1 VCICGEKW
9 VEVADIGFARTFHV
23 GLVMFRGIAEINLDP
38 KGRLAIPAKYREV
51 LLELCRGQLVA
62 TIDIQDACLR
72 IYPLPVWLE
81 LEAQLEALPGT
92 NPGIRRIQRLLLG
105 YASEL
110 DMDGNGRVLLPPSL
124 RKYAQLDKKLVLVGQ
139 GKKFEL
145 WSDENWQGCFD
156 AARSGEFELPAEINN
171 IPF

>member
-1 VCICGEKW
+1 
-9 VEVADIGFARTFHV
+9 
-23 GLVMFRGIAEINLDP
+23 MFRGIAEIHLDP

-51 LLELCRGQLVA
+51 LAELCRGQLVA
-62 TIDIQDACLR
+62 TIDIQDTCLR
-72 IYPLPVWLE
+72 IYPLPVWQALE
-81 LEAQLEALPGT
+81 VQLEALPST

-110 DMDGNGRVLLPPSL
+110 EMDGNGRVLLPLSL

-145 WSDENWQGCFD
+145 WSEENWQGCLD
-156 AARSGEFELPAEINN
+156 AAVSGEFELPDEIAT
-171 IPF
+171 ISF

>member
-1 VCICGEKW
+1 MK
-9 VEVADIGFARTFHV
+9 VASNGFVAIPMTWLQV
-23 GLVMFRGIAEINLDP
+23 GMFRGITELNLDP

-51 LLELCRGQLVA
+51 LDELCRGQLVA

-72 IYPLPVWLE
+72 LYPMPVWQT

-92 NPGIRRIQRLLLG
+92 NPDVRRIQRLLLG

-110 DMDGNGRVLLPPSL
+110 EMDNSGRILLPPAL

-145 WSDENWQGCFD
+145 WSDSNWLRCLDLD
-156 AARSGEFELPAEINN
+156 AIAKGEVR
-171 IPF
+171 IPDAIAGISF

>member
-1 VCICGEKW
+1 
-9 VEVADIGFARTFHV
+9 
-23 GLVMFRGIAEINLDP
+23 MFRGIAEINLDP

-51 LLELCRGQLVA
+51 LAELCRGQLVA

-72 IYPLPVWLE
+72 IYPLPVWLDI
-81 LEAQLEALPGT
+81 EARLEALPGT
-92 NPGIRRIQRLLLG
+92 NPGIRRVQRLLLG

-110 DMDGNGRVLLPPSL
+110 ELDSSGRVLLPPSL

-145 WSDENWQGCFD
+145 WSEENWQGCFD
-156 AARSGEFELPAEINN
+156 AARKGEFELPSEIDS